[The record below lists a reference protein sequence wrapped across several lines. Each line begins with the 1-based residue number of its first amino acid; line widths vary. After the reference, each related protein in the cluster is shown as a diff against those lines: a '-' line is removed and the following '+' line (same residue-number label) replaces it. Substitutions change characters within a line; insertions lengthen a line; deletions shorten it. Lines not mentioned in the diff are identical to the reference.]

1 MSVLEWVDTEVDSTA
16 KSGDI
21 SCRASDDGFWMIRRE
36 GRPPTTGYDLNRS
49 KAKHRCETR
58 LMLMTG
64 ESFVTVSKPD
74 EQIAAVSEQNEEDE
88 FRAQLQSEALNV
100 LNSSPAATRG
110 EQVLQEADAI
120 AGKDRSRD
128 YGHPKANH
136 DRIAKL
142 WNAYCD
148 INGKKALFTAR
159 DVAVMMILL
168 KIARDANAKKF
179 DNLVDMAG
187 YVKCAAMIDDSD
199 ANHRNGL
206 DGPAMFDSAKY
217 GDQ

>member
-1 MSVLEWVDTEVDSTA
+1 MSIYRVTASTD
-16 KSGDI
+16 KQGSDVTIEIEIDDECGMSEDDI
-21 SCRASDDGFWMIRRE
+21 
-36 GRPPTTGYDLNRS
+36 
-49 KAKHRCETR
+49 
-58 LMLMTG
+58 
-64 ESFVTVSKPD
+64 
-74 EQIAAVSEQNEEDE
+74 EDE
-88 FRAQLQSEALNV
+88 CRDTIFEYIEWSYEKLTEGGVESVEQKPVEENSEKSVSRGENV
-100 LNSSPAATRG
+100 LR
-110 EQVLQEADAI
+110 EADAI

-128 YGHPKANH
+128 YGHPKVNH

-206 DGPAMFDSAKY
+206 DGPAVFDSAKY
-217 GDQ
+217 GE